1 MGGIGASFATI
12 IAATIA
18 VVVYFQDS
26 ESPSTPQ
33 SAIFLGKVI
42 DQNDNGVESATV
54 YALNQVHGDTVGF
67 GQTDVGGD
75 FNFTVKLKP
84 ENSVYILIEKDGKTH
99 PHGFETLAGN
109 MDVLSSLDFA
119 IRV

>member
-1 MGGIGASFATI
+1 MTVNEKSSKTRGEKIKMWVGIGASFATI

-26 ESPSTPQ
+26 ESPSTPE

-54 YALNQVHGDTVGF
+54 YALNQVHGDTIGF

-75 FNFTVKLKP
+75 FKFYREIKTGKL
-84 ENSVYILIEKDGKTH
+84 SVY
-99 PHGFETLAGN
+99 PH
-109 MDVLSSLDFA
+109 
-119 IRV
+119 